1 MMRGINMI
9 ILKKA
14 TIKTNTNKEYFIS
27 INETVL
33 KSVSKEKI
41 INFEK
46 TNLTHEQA
54 DKKKE

>member
-1 MMRGINMI
+1 M
-9 ILKKA
+9 A
-14 TIKTNTNKEYFIS
+14 KTKFV
-27 INETVL
+27 ETVL